1 MNIIDRRPEK
11 PYKIEDVINFK
22 INFEKGDDGDSIDKK
37 KMREEIKDRLKV
49 KEKVEVSDKLNVRF
63 SQNYA
68 ETQRKG
74 APEGVTYVMDKD
86 WQSWN
91 SIDLPILKKGS
102 VICDE
107 KELTDY
113 AFLIPWKQKKCYII
127 LYFSKTS
134 MKKLLSKKEELQSFR
149 DYKNAQDKMYRKFDF
164 YFTYSDNES
173 TYIQNVSIIRKLLN
187 RLKDFFV

>member
-1 MNIIDRRPEK
+1 MSIIDRRPEK
-11 PYKIEDVINFK
+11 PYKIEDVIYFK
-22 INFEKGDDGDSIDKK
+22 INFEKGDDGDSIDKT
-37 KMREEIKDRLKV
+37 KMREEIKDRLKG
-49 KEKVEVSDKLNVRF
+49 KVEVSDKLNVRF

-127 LYFSKTS
+127 LYQKRKNCNLFEIIKTLKIKCIES
-134 MKKLLSKKEELQSFR
+134 LIFTLHIVIMKVPIF
-149 DYKNAQDKMYRKFDF
+149 KMY
-164 YFTYSDNES
+164 
-173 TYIQNVSIIRKLLN
+173 L
-187 RLKDFFV
+187 